1 MTQPV
6 LMYSTASCPYCVA
19 AKNFLVARGLGF
31 EEIRV
36 DRDRA
41 QFETMLARSGGRRT
55 VPQIFIHDRHVGGYD
70 ELIQLHR
77 NGELESWL
85 TTTP

>member
-1 MTQPV
+1 MSKIQ
-6 LMYSTASCPYCVA
+6 MYSTAVCPYCVA
-19 AKNFLVARGLGF
+19 AKNFLVGRGLSY

-41 QFETMLARSGGRRT
+41 EFETMLARSRGRRT
-55 VPQIFIHDRHVGGYD
+55 VPQIFINDRHVGGYD
-70 ELIQLHR
+70 DLIQLHR
-77 NGELESWL
+77 NGELDLWL

>member
-1 MTQPV
+1 MTRI
-6 LMYSTASCPYCVA
+6 LMYSTAACPYCVA
-19 AKNFLVARGLGF
+19 AKNFLTGRGLGY
-31 EEIRV
+31 EEVRV

-41 QFETMLARSGGRRT
+41 EFATMLSRSGGRRT
-55 VPQIFIHDRHVGGYD
+55 VPQIFINDRHVGGYD
-70 ELIQLHR
+70 DLIQLHR